1 MTGDAAPMIELRILD
16 PRLEAW
22 GLPRHR
28 TAMAAAVDLFACV
41 DGPLAIEPQTAPVLI
56 ATGFA
61 LSIADPHV
69 AAIILPRSGLGH
81 AKGLVLGNLVG
92 LIDADYQGPVMVSAW
107 NRNPAGTDPVV
118 IAPGDRIAQMAFVPI
133 IRPTFRVVT
142 AFTTRTDRGEG
153 GFGSTGRAG

>member
-1 MTGDAAPMIELRILD
+1 MIELRILD
-16 PRLEAW
+16 PRLEVW
-22 GLPRHR
+22 GLPRYR

-133 IRPTFRVVT
+133 VRPAFRVV
-142 AFTTRTDRGEG
+142 ADFTTRTDRGEG